1 MSARNTVCIA
11 IDGEA
16 AAGKSTLGKLLA
28 AHLGFLYFDTGVMYR
43 AVAWATLQ
51 RGIDVHDEDAVTRL
65 AQQLDIQVAASNS
78 ANGPSS
84 CVFVDGVD
92 VSLAVREPAVDQ
104 VVSIV
109 AAYPEVRRA
118 LRERQRQ
125 IGLSHNVV
133 MVGRDIGTEVMP
145 DADLKI
151 YLRAPL
157 EERARRRY
165 LELRAR
171 GEEISYRDVLESM
184 RRRDHLDTHRA
195 VAPLR
200 AADDALV
207 IDTGALS
214 VEAMLAHVLEI
225 VRSRVGARLGTDPH

>member
-1 MSARNTVCIA
+1 MTTRNTVCIA

-28 AHLGFLYFDTGVMYR
+28 AKLGYLYFDTGVMYR
-43 AVAWATLQ
+43 AVAWAAL
-51 RGIDVHDEDAVTRL
+51 RHGVDVRDEAAVTRL
-65 AQQLDIQVAASNS
+65 AEQIDIQVTSPNCES
-78 ANGPSS
+78 GQHYP
-84 CVFVDGVD
+84 VFADGVD
-92 VSLAVREPAVDQ
+92 VSSAIREPGVDQ

-109 AAYPEVRRA
+109 AAYPEVRRV

-125 IGLSHNVV
+125 IGLTHNVV

-151 YLRAPL
+151 YLCAPI

-165 LELRAR
+165 LELRVR
-171 GEEISYRDVLESM
+171 GEGISYEEVLDSM
-184 RRRDHLDTHRA
+184 RRRDHLDTHRT

-200 AADDALV
+200 VAEDAIV
-207 IDTGALS
+207 INTGDLS
-214 VEAMLAHVLEI
+214 IEEMLAQVLEI
-225 VRSRVGARLGTDPH
+225 VSSKVGAHPRGDFC

>member
-1 MSARNTVCIA
+1 MTVKNTICIA

-28 AHLGFLYFDTGVMYR
+28 AKLGYLYFDTGVMYR
-43 AVAWATLQ
+43 ALAWAALQ
-51 RGIDVHDEDAVTRL
+51 RGVDVHDEMAVTRL
-65 AQQLDIQVAASNS
+65 AEELDIQVASPTHES
-78 ANGPSS
+78 GQHCS
-84 CVFVDGVD
+84 VFVNGVD
-92 VSLAVREPAVDQ
+92 ISSAVREPEVDQ

-109 AAYPEVRRA
+109 AAHPGVRGV

-125 IGLSHNVV
+125 IGLTRNVV

-151 YLRAPL
+151 FLRAPV

-165 LELRAR
+165 LELHTR
-171 GEEISYRDVLESM
+171 GEEISYEEVLGSM
-184 RRRDHLDTHRA
+184 RQRDYLDSHRA

-200 AADDALV
+200 VAENAIV
-207 IDTGALS
+207 IDTGNLS
-214 VEAMLAHVLEI
+214 VEEMLTQVLEI
-225 VRSRVGARLGTDPH
+225 VHAKVGAHP

>member
-1 MSARNTVCIA
+1 MTVRNTVCIA

-28 AHLGFLYFDTGVMYR
+28 AKLGYLYFDTGVMYR
-43 AVAWATLQ
+43 AVAWAALQ
-51 RGIDVHDEDAVTRL
+51 RGIDVRDEISVARL
-65 AQQLDIQVAASNS
+65 AEQIDIRMTL
-78 ANGPSS
+78 PSCEIGQHCS
-84 CVFVDGVD
+84 VFVDGVD
-92 VSLAVREPAVDQ
+92 ISSAIREPEVDQ

-109 AAYPEVRRA
+109 AAHPGVRRV

-125 IGLSHNVV
+125 IGLTCNVV

-151 YLRAPL
+151 YLRAPI

-171 GEEISYRDVLESM
+171 GEEISYEQVLDSM
-184 RRRDHLDTHRA
+184 RQRDYLDTHRS

-200 AADDALV
+200 VAEDAIV

-214 VEAMLAHVLEI
+214 VEEVLTQVLEI
-225 VRSRVGARLGTDPH
+225 VNSRVGAHPRAGFC

>member
-16 AAGKSTLGKLLA
+16 ASGKSTLGKLLA
-28 AHLGFLYFDTGVMYR
+28 AKLGYLYFDTGVMYR
-43 AVAWATLQ
+43 AVAWAALH
-51 RGIDVHDEDAVTRL
+51 RGVDVHDETAVTRL
-65 AQQLDIQVAASNS
+65 AEQLDIQVAVSNHEGGPYS
-78 ANGPSS
+78 A
-84 CVFVDGVD
+84 VFVDGMD
-92 VSLAVREPAVDQ
+92 ISSEIREPAVDQ

-109 AAYPEVRRA
+109 AAHPGVRRV
-118 LRERQRQ
+118 LRERQRR
-125 IGLSHNVV
+125 IGLTHNVV

-151 YLRAPL
+151 YLRAPI

-171 GEEISYRDVLESM
+171 GEEIAYEEVLDSM
-184 RRRDHLDTHRA
+184 RRRDYLDTHRA

-200 AADDALV
+200 IAEDAV
-207 IDTGALS
+207 VVDTGNLS
-214 VEAMLAHVLEI
+214 VEEMLAHVLE
-225 VRSRVGARLGTDPH
+225 VVHSRTGARP

>member
-1 MSARNTVCIA
+1 MSVRNTVCIA

-16 AAGKSTLGKLLA
+16 AAGKSTLGKMLA
-28 AHLGFLYFDTGVMYR
+28 ARLGYLYFDTGVMYR
-43 AVAWATLQ
+43 AVAWAALQ
-51 RGIDVHDEDAVTRL
+51 RGVDVHDEAAVTSL
-65 AQQLDIQVAASNS
+65 AEEIDIQLALPNRES
-78 ANGPSS
+78 GQHSS
-84 CVFVDGVD
+84 VFVDGVD
-92 VSLAVREPAVDQ
+92 VSAAIREPEVDQ

-109 AAYPEVRRA
+109 AAHPGVRHV

-125 IGLSHNVV
+125 IGLTHNVV

-151 YLRAPL
+151 YLRAPI

-171 GEEISYRDVLESM
+171 GEEISYEQVLNSM
-184 RRRDHLDTHRA
+184 RQRDYLDTHRA

-200 AADDALV
+200 VADDAIV
-207 IDTGALS
+207 IDTGDLS
-214 VEAMLAHVLEI
+214 IEEMLAHVLEI
-225 VRSRVGARLGTDPH
+225 VHLRVGARL